1 MIVIGFQ
8 RASCWQ
14 LAWLKCGFRHCFA
27 YRAVGDS
34 WIACDPLSHGIEL
47 QLAGHTRTRGL
58 LACLAAVGSTAVACR
73 PTVLLRPLPWLRPF
87 TCVEFCKRLV
97 RCARTDVITPYQL
110 FCELMRVGGRA

>member
-1 MIVIGFQ
+1 MAGAGVAA
-8 RASCWQ
+8 RVAEEAAS
-14 LAWLKCGFRHCFA
+14 G
-27 YRAVGDS
+27 GT
-34 WIACDPLSHGIEL
+34 E
-47 QLAGHTRTRGL
+47 
-58 LACLAAVGSTAVACR
+58 AAVGSTAVACR